1 MAVED
6 RDGIGQSQSL
16 HSPRRRRRIYLVIV
30 AVAIATI
37 SISFVL
43 TAIGGWAPILHWSC
57 SSEGEPL
64 QLTQEYVPAVLVN
77 SPYGGRAWGN
87 GTLPANYPGV
97 WNGPPPVG
105 VTKVAFGT
113 GAVEGEAL
121 GAFFAVNVS
130 IERLQNATE
139 WGSGANIRCSQSVL
153 VTIAPPVVTT
163 EAGGGLL
170 GLNNTTDSS
179 EPSYAWI
186 FQGTSDQLPSAYFDN
201 AFAESNSPL
210 ISTCGSGSK
219 SLNMTLSSY
228 LDVQFRVDLAGL
240 ISTVPFVIPVSE
252 SYQYWFP
259 SGFGEW
265 QVDNL
270 SAPGGPG
277 GGWAFS
283 YSSCS

>member
-1 MAVED
+1 MAEGD
-6 RDGIGQSQSL
+6 RDGNGQSRVL
-16 HSPRRRRRIYLVIV
+16 HSVRGRRRVYLVVVVV
-30 AVAIATI
+30 AVA
-37 SISFVL
+37 SISVSFVS
-43 TAIGGWAPILHWSC
+43 TALGGWAPILHWSC
-57 SSEGEPL
+57 SAEGQPL
-64 QLTQEYVPAVLVN
+64 HLTQEYVPAVLVN

-105 VTKVAFGT
+105 VTEVAFGT
-113 GAVEGEAL
+113 GAIEGEAL

-130 IERLQNATE
+130 IEGLQNATD
-139 WGSGANIRCSQSVL
+139 WGPGANTRCTQSVV
-153 VTIAPPVVTT
+153 VTIAPPLVTT

-170 GLNNTTDSS
+170 GPNNTTDSS
-179 EPSYAWI
+179 ESSYAWI

-201 AFAESNSPL
+201 AFAVSNSPL
-210 ISTCGSGSK
+210 ISTCGGGSK

-228 LDVQFRVDLAGL
+228 LDVQFPAGL
-240 ISTVPFVIPVSE
+240 RGVSSTVPFVISVSE
-252 SYQYWFP
+252 SYHYWFP
-259 SGFGEW
+259 SDFGAW

-283 YSSCS
+283 YSPCP